1 MEMDVVAFVRYIES
15 NYLVGD
21 RVTLNVLRYG
31 KRLELT
37 MTLLR

>member
-1 MEMDVVAFVRYIES
+1 MR

-21 RVTLNVLRYG
+21 RVKVNLLRDG
-31 KRLELT
+31 KRMDLT